1 MQAWLGGAKA
11 RLKQASQR
19 TSDDAFSGPKD
30 TSALAL
36 TLRLGIPQETKSVA
50 GRQAAYF
57 ERRRAEMAQAQGGGA
72 VLPSGVPATGAPPAI
87 APPSAVP
94 QISLDV
100 IGLQYLLNR
109 AAAKSNVAIAQ
120 LALPA
125 PCGNQQL
132 LALPAPGDDTRPEAA
147 EQQAAYMQRGFPAAS
162 TQPVR
167 VAEQAV
173 HRTNKRPQP
182 MAAMMMSAFDDDP
195 SAPCGMIGHAAH
207 EPLMPL
213 PRLRVAV
220 PNAPPAT
227 VVAPPTA
234 AERVPV
240 LVVTLDES
248 NFSTPPDSH
257 WPPDPV
263 ADADKALDA
272 SVVALIDDSGTGM
285 DVDVIP
291 SAAAAAFIPHTDI
304 AAFDTAAHAHRHAV
318 RKGFAADLLSLG
330 FTDDDDDDAIGGD
343 CSPRVAPLHV
353 HMHNPHGAGGAAEK
367 AAAAACNGKEDDD
380 DISLPVVTVAEAN
393 ATVAALSELLNGEE
407 VARPPP
413 AVLPQLHAL
422 VPLAAPQDAV
432 GGGDIVM
439 DCEAADT
446 VAAAAAAEAAEEPAL
461 PSGEPP
467 PDVTLPPLPE
477 RPTRGKRM
485 VAQALQHA
493 GAQAPAQIQ
502 DGGAAEVGM
511 LESYTL
517 QMHATLAMVH
527 SAA

>member
-1 MQAWLGGAKA
+1 
-11 RLKQASQR
+11 
-19 TSDDAFSGPKD
+19 
-30 TSALAL
+30 
-36 TLRLGIPQETKSVA
+36 
-50 GRQAAYF
+50 
-57 ERRRAEMAQAQGGGA
+57 
-72 VLPSGVPATGAPPAI
+72 
-87 APPSAVP
+87 VP

-109 AAAKSNVAIAQ
+109 AATKSNVAIAQ

-125 PCGNQQL
+125 PQQL

-147 EQQAAYMQRGFPAAS
+147 QQQAAYMQRGFPPAS
-162 TQPVR
+162 T
-167 VAEQAV
+167 
-173 HRTNKRPQP
+173 QP

-195 SAPCGMIGHAAH
+195 SAPCGMIGTAH

-227 VVAPPTA
+227 VVAPTTA

-240 LVVTLDES
+240 LVATLDES
-248 NFSTPPDSH
+248 DFSTPPDSH

-272 SVVALIDDSGTGM
+272 SVVALIDDSGNATGM
-285 DVDVIP
+285 DVDVIHHD
-291 SAAAAAFIPHTDI
+291 AAAAFIPHIDI
-304 AAFDTAAHAHRHAV
+304 AAFDTAAHARRHAV

-343 CSPRVAPLHV
+343 CSPCVAPLHV
-353 HMHNPHGAGGAAEK
+353 HMHNPHGGGGAAVQ
-367 AAAAACNGKEDDD
+367 AAAAACKGKEEDDD
-380 DISLPVVTVAEAN
+380 DVSLPVVTVAEAN

-432 GGGDIVM
+432 VVADIVM
-439 DCEAADT
+439 DSKAADT
-446 VAAAAAAEAAEEPAL
+446 VAAVAAEEPAL
-461 PSGEPP
+461 PSGEAP
-467 PDVTLPPLPE
+467 PDVTLRPLPE

-485 VAQALQHA
+485 VALALQHA
-493 GAQAPAQIQ
+493 GVQAPAQIQ

-511 LESYTL
+511 LESYAL

>member
-1 MQAWLGGAKA
+1 MMPFLDRKTPAH
-11 RLKQASQR
+11 
-19 TSDDAFSGPKD
+19 F
-30 TSALAL
+30 AL
-36 TLRLGIPQETKSVA
+36 TLRLGIPQDTKSVA

-57 ERRRAEMAQAQGGGA
+57 ERRRAELAQAQGGGA
-72 VLPSGVPATGAPPAI
+72 VLPSSAPATGVSPAI

-125 PCGNQQL
+125 PHQL
-132 LALPAPGDDTRPEAA
+132 LALPAPGDETRPEAA
-147 EQQAAYMQRGFPAAS
+147 EQQAAYMQRGFPPAS
-162 TQPVR
+162 TQPIR
-167 VAEQAV
+167 VADQAV
-173 HRTNKRPQP
+173 HRTNGIGRPQP

-195 SAPCGMIGHAAH
+195 SAPCGMIGTAH

-220 PNAPPAT
+220 PNEPPAA

-240 LVVTLDES
+240 LVATLDES

-285 DVDVIP
+285 DIDVIH
-291 SAAAAAFIPHTDI
+291 AAAAFIPHADI
-304 AAFDTAAHAHRHAV
+304 AAFDTAAHARRHAV

-330 FTDDDDDDAIGGD
+330 FTDDDDDVAIGGD
-343 CSPRVAPLHV
+343 CSPCVAPLHV
-353 HMHNPHGAGGAAEK
+353 HMHNPHGGGGAAVQ
-367 AAAAACNGKEDDD
+367 AAAAACDGKEEKD
-380 DISLPVVTVAEAN
+380 DIDGLPVVTVAEAN

-422 VPLAAPQDAV
+422 VPLAAPQDAFV
-432 GGGDIVM
+432 VGDIVM
-439 DCEAADT
+439 DCKAADT
-446 VAAAAAAEAAEEPAL
+446 VAAVAAEEPAL

-485 VAQALQHA
+485 VALALQHA
-493 GAQAPAQIQ
+493 GVQAPAQIQ

-511 LESYTL
+511 LESYAL